1 MCYVLSVVYFAAD
14 PLSGRRSHWSL
25 FLRRPGCPT
34 GTIYEAQGGLLQ
46 MVYGRVEDS
55 SPANDPTF
63 RGEEI
68 LCELEG
74 GKVSEFDAVTR
85 DVELPSSP
93 LKVSAGY
100 HRRDCQDWV
109 AAVLKLAVE
118 RKVLPVD
125 IEEKLDGIPK
135 LILLES

>member
-1 MCYVLSVVYFAAD
+1 
-14 PLSGRRSHWSL
+14 
-25 FLRRPGCPT
+25 
-34 GTIYEAQGGLLQ
+34 
-46 MVYGRVEDS
+46 MVYGRVENS

-68 LCELEG
+68 LCELEE
-74 GKVSEFDAVTR
+74 GKVLEFDAVTR
-85 DVELPSSP
+85 DVEVPSSP

-118 RKVLPVD
+118 RKVLPVEV
-125 IEEKLDGIPK
+125 EEKLDGIPK